1 LAAGDLQ
8 LHVTWV
14 VLAAAGVREREAV
27 SSAAA
32 FLKDVKDVKDVKEIT
47 LVLMGSGTSSSPG
60 GGPR

>member
-1 LAAGDLQ
+1 MAAGDLQ

-32 FLKDVKDVKDVKEIT
+32 FLKDVKDVEQIT

>member
-32 FLKDVKDVKDVKEIT
+32 FLKDVKDVEQIT

>member
-1 LAAGDLQ
+1 LAAGDLR
-8 LHVTWV
+8 LYITWV

-32 FLKDVKDVKDVKEIT
+32 FLKDVEKTT
-47 LVLMGSGTSSSPG
+47 LVLKGSGTSSSPG